1 MKIENRVALPF
12 LTLWYSFGAYSLDTL
27 DTLVVF
33 VRFAY
38 LDTRPQSVMIL
49 ELINIKPM
57 GST

>member
-12 LTLWYSFGAYSLDTL
+12 LNLWYSFGAYSLDTL
-27 DTLVVF
+27 VVF
-33 VRFAY
+33 VRFAH